1 MSATLRQ
8 ILPVGI
14 SIAIIL
20 AVAVLRNYSK
30 TLAAIFAT
38 MPINLPLS
46 LWIIASADGTDTAAM
61 SVYAEKLVVG
71 LFPTVAFIIVAWLAI
86 RAGVSVIPAI
96 VIGYVGWAVL
106 LGLLILVRGGL

>member
-14 SIAIIL
+14 TIIIIL
-20 AVAVLRNYSK
+20 IVAVLRNYSK
-30 TLAAIFAT
+30 PLAAIFAT

-46 LWIIASADGTDTAAM
+46 LWIIASADDTDAVAM
-61 SVYAEKLVVG
+61 SVYAEKLVIG
-71 LFPTVAFIIVAWLAI
+71 LFPTLAFIIVVWLAF
-86 RAGVSVIPAI
+86 RAGWSVLPAI

-106 LGLLILVRGGL
+106 LGLIVLVRGGL

>member
-14 SIAIIL
+14 SIVIIL
-20 AVAVLRNYSK
+20 IVAVLRNYSK

-38 MPINLPLS
+38 RPINLPLS
-46 LWIIASADGTDTAAM
+46 LWIIASADGSDNAAM

-71 LFPTVAFIIVAWLAI
+71 LFPTMAFIIVAWLAM
-86 RAGVSVIPAI
+86 RAGWSVAPAI
-96 VIGYVGWAVL
+96 VVGYVGWGVL

>member
-14 SIAIIL
+14 SIVIIL
-20 AVAVLRNYSK
+20 IVAVLRNYSK

-38 MPINLPLS
+38 MPIGLPLS
-46 LWIIASADGTDTAAM
+46 LWIIAGTDGSDSAAM
-61 SVYAEKLVVG
+61 AVYAEKLIVG
-71 LFPTVAFIIVAWLAI
+71 LFPTMAFIIVAWLAM
-86 RAGVSVIPAI
+86 RAGWSVLPAI
-96 VIGYVGWAVL
+96 LVGYVGWGIL